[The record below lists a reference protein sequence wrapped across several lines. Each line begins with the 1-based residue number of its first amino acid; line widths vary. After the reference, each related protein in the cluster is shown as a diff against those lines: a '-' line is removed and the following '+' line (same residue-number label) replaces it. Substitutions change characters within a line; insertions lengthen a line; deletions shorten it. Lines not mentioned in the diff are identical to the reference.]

1 MEAHVGAHPSAEIL
15 RAFGCT
21 SANRL
26 PFFIVVAL
34 ASMGTIS
41 GESVALD
48 RGVHKKSPAC

>member
-1 MEAHVGAHPSAEIL
+1 MQ
-15 RAFGCT
+15 AFGCT